1 MDPSTTSVGAPV
13 DRPLFVVGYPRS
25 GTTML
30 RLMLHSHPRLAI
42 PYETSFLLAAYRHRR
57 QFSNLTD
64 PANHRRLADFIVSRQ
79 EGKFDL
85 LGLERSST
93 RERILAAPP
102 TLGSALAAVY
112 SAYAERHGKP
122 RWGDKRPSYV
132 RWLGVLLRLFPDA
145 QIINIVRD
153 GRDCMASLL
162 DVPWYS
168 KDIYYWV
175 AQWTAAVDIAARAQQ
190 RLPAGTFCQLR
201 YEDLVT
207 SPEPQLRRL
216 CDFLGET
223 YDPAMSE
230 PNRLAESLVPP
241 SKIWHGR
248 TRSPVTTDRIGAW
261 AKRLEPW
268 QVEVCEA
275 AMGERLRALGY
286 ELSGAARPALTH
298 RLRSARAAVRPRLS
312 PFKRAVV
319 GAWGHLRPSPVLAAQ
334 PALAAQPVAPRPVA
348 PRPAPGDLSPSVG
361 AAGRTPPG

>member
-1 MDPSTTSVGAPV
+1 MDESTTPVGAPV

-30 RLMLHSHPRLAI
+30 RLMLHSHPRIAI
-42 PYETSFLLAAYRHRR
+42 PYETSFMLAAYRERR
-57 QFSNLTD
+57 RFGDLTD
-64 PANHRRLADFIVSRQ
+64 AANRRKLADFIVNRQ

-85 LGLERSST
+85 LGLERSAV

-145 QIINIVRD
+145 QFINIVRD
-153 GRDCMASLL
+153 GRDCIASLL
-162 DVPWYS
+162 DMPWYT
-168 KDIYYWV
+168 KDIYYWA
-175 AQWTAAVDIAARAQQ
+175 AQWTAAIDIAARAQA
-190 RLPAGTFCQLR
+190 RMPADTFCQVR

-223 YDPAMSE
+223 YHPAMSE
-230 PNRLAESLVPP
+230 PNLLAEMIVPAT
-241 SKIWHGR
+241 KVWHGR

-261 AKRLEPW
+261 EKRLEPW
-268 QVEVCEA
+268 QAEVCEA
-275 AMGERLRALGY
+275 AMGARLRALGY
-286 ELSGAARPALTH
+286 ELSGAARPALAH
-298 RLRSARAAVRPRLS
+298 RLRSDWAGVRPRLS
-312 PFKRAVV
+312 PVKRTVTNALDSL
-319 GAWGHLRPSPVLAAQ
+319 WPSPPVAARR
-334 PALAAQPVAPRPVA
+334 VAPRPVV
-348 PRPAPGDLSPSVG
+348 PRPAPGEVSPTVG
-361 AAGRTPPG
+361 AAGRTPPA